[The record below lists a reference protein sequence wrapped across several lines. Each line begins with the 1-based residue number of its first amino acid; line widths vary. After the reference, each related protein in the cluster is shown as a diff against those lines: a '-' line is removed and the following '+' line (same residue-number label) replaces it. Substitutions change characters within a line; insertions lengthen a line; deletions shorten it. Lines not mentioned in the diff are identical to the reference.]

1 MSANSQASGS
11 FENRMQDISEYL
23 KSKVIDPAE
32 TEKKRILEDAEAER
46 KKILDD
52 ARAEAEKIIDDAKKE
67 ADKQKSALDS
77 ALHIASRQAV
87 DSLKLALEK
96 EVLKQ
101 SIEEPVGDILSAE
114 AVMKECLNQ
123 IIEIYLNS
131 DSEAVDLVL
140 SRELHQKLSD
150 YLKDQIREKA
160 ASTVTLSS
168 ETIPSGFSVKLSDK
182 QLEYDFSQES
192 LVELLS
198 QFLRPELREY
208 LFSKQG

>member
-96 EVLKQ
+96 EVLKTADRVVVISQ
-101 SIEEPVGDILSAE
+101 GMKQDFEQILPRDYKVITNGFDEDDVPVHKITPDQKFSIAHIGTLA
-114 AVMKECLNQ
+114 K
-123 IIEIYLNS
+123 
-131 DSEAVDLVL
+131 
-140 SRELHQKLSD
+140 SRN
-150 YLKDQIREKA
+150 
-160 ASTVTLSS
+160 
-168 ETIPSGFSVKLSDK
+168 
-182 QLEYDFSQES
+182 
-192 LVELLS
+192 
-198 QFLRPELREY
+198 
-208 LFSKQG
+208 